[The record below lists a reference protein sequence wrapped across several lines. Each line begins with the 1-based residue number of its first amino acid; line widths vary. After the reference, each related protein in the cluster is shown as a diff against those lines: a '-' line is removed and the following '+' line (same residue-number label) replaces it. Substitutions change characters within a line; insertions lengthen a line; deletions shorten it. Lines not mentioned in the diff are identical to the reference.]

1 MLIYSHKFS
10 VGWEDSDGEL
20 NEVENFSFANLFKG
34 KVLGGLVST
43 KNTFV
48 LFSFNTFWVNMHF
61 TWGWMSVRLKLK
73 TLVIF
78 FTQII
83 LMPGVTWIMGF
94 YKFLYQT

>member
-73 TLVIF
+73 KLVIF
-78 FTQII
+78 SHRSF
-83 LMPGVTWIMGF
+83 
-94 YKFLYQT
+94 